1 MNSNRPLPVL
11 DQFEAY
17 RPSAAAF
24 KAAQRRREA
33 PPETL
38 SPTQVSTS
46 WICALIAA
54 GIMMETLFFKFSG
67 AAESRYIFSKMGTD
81 PYMRWTQGVWELLAA
96 LGLLIPG
103 WHWLGGIL
111 TLGDMGAAIISHMTW
126 LGYAA
131 LGDHELLLGMALT
144 TFTCGFT
151 IVVLHRHQILFVA
164 PWSYG

>member
-1 MNSNRPLPVL
+1 
-11 DQFEAY
+11 
-17 RPSAAAF
+17 
-24 KAAQRRREA
+24 
-33 PPETL
+33 
-38 SPTQVSTS
+38 
-46 WICALIAA
+46 
-54 GIMMETLFFKFSG
+54 MMETLFFKFSG